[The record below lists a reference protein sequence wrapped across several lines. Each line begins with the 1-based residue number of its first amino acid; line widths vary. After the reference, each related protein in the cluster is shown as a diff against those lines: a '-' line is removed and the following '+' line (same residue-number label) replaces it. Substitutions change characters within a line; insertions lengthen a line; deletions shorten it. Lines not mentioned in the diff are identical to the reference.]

1 MPTCV
6 FSPLPHLISHYLIPP
21 FLPHAVVWLLA
32 GWMLPTAAH
41 SLAHSLAGSLDNSL
55 ILFPFPS
62 YCFLFPEVNPQE
74 LVAWAIPLPRAPNKS
89 FARRHTRVL
98 PREPDKSFAR
108 WSLPSGNGL
117 RRLAYRRKRKQAT
130 EKGRSGVLLLL
141 LILAAPQTDDSPR
154 SSNLTPPSHP
164 LTSFS
169 ARLERDGRS
178 RPRQSSGPRRRGA
191 RPHTV
196 ARIDIIKSFG
206 HSGVKRLRTDDAAH
220 RDSAAAIAV
229 AAAPPLLCARLHE
242 VS

>member
-1 MPTCV
+1 MPSLLLLLLLLLL
-6 FSPLPHLISHYLIPP
+6 FLLP
-21 FLPHAVVWLLA
+21 F
-32 GWMLPTAAH
+32 
-41 SLAHSLAGSLDNSL
+41 
-55 ILFPFPS
+55 
-62 YCFLFPEVNPQE
+62 
-74 LVAWAIPLPRAPNKS
+74 
-89 FARRHTRVL
+89 
-98 PREPDKSFAR
+98 
-108 WSLPSGNGL
+108 
-117 RRLAYRRKRKQAT
+117 
-130 EKGRSGVLLLL
+130 VLLLL
-141 LILAAPQTDDSPR
+141 FVVHGFDALAHFLSYTLLPSGRFAMHADSLLCHHIDRR
-154 SSNLTPPSHP
+154 SQIKRLKSQLTRPSHPPSHP

-220 RDSAAAIAV
+220 RDSAAAVAV